1 MASHFDPKHWR
12 VRALEMREQAKEVS
26 DINAKETIWR
36 LADDLD
42 KLSILAEAPIA
53 IVSDLASA

>member
-12 VRALEMREQAKEVS
+12 ARALEMRERAKQVN
-26 DINAKETIWR
+26 DLKAKETICR

-42 KLSILAEAPIA
+42 KLSILAEAPITT
-53 IVSDLASA
+53 VSNLASA